1 MMKIRLLIDI
11 MNIEIKIIIISVI
24 LPVKIVWKNSYNIF
38 NKTKIILNLL
48 SVLIMVLRLITIFCI
63 NICSNMI

>member
-11 MNIEIKIIIISVI
+11 MNIENKIIIISVI
-24 LPVKIVWKNSYNIF
+24 LPVKIAWKNSYNIF

-48 SVLIMVLRLITIFCI
+48 SVLIMVLRSIIIFYI
-63 NICSNMI
+63 NICSNKI

>member
-38 NKTKIILNLL
+38 NKIKIILNLL
-48 SVLIMVLRLITIFCI
+48 SVRTTALRLIIIFYI
-63 NICSNMI
+63 NICSNKI

>member
-1 MMKIRLLIDI
+1 MKIRLLIDI
-11 MNIEIKIIIISVI
+11 MNIENKIIIISVI